1 MPLRAVLESRRHHRR
16 LHPLRSMPECCCDS
30 ISFYRLIREK
40 YLENN
45 EIRLGGLLVILL
57 VRLEKSSLSNI
68 G

>member
-1 MPLRAVLESRRHHRR
+1 
-16 LHPLRSMPECCCDS
+16 MPERCCDS
-30 ISFYRLIREK
+30 ISFYHLIREK
-40 YLENN
+40 YLQNN